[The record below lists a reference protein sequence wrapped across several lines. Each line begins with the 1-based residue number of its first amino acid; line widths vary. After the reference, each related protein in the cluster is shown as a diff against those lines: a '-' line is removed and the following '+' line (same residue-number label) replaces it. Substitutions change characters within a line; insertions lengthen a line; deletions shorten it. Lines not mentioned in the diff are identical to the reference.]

1 MASLKELD
9 SRLTAVEIKEAEH
22 WKEAIIRIK
31 RLEATLIA
39 CAGGLIAMLV
49 NSLAK

>member
-1 MASLKELD
+1 VASLKELD
-9 SRLTAVEIKEAEH
+9 SRLSAVEIKEAEH

-39 CAGGLIAMLV
+39 CAGGVIALLV
-49 NSLAK
+49 NHLA

>member
-9 SRLTAVEIKEAEH
+9 NRLTAVEIKEAEH

-31 RLEATLIA
+31 RLEAILIA
-39 CAGGLIAMLV
+39 CSGAIIALLV
-49 NSLAK
+49 NYLAK